1 MSNYVIKKYF
11 INKAREL
18 ELIIKVS
25 KNKNETIDV
34 YEDNNNFLHS
44 IGDIIIKIIRIIFDF

>member
-1 MSNYVIKKYF
+1 MSNYVIEKYF

-34 YEDNNNFLHS
+34 YKDNIFLHS